1 MKTKA
6 QLMDIIERA
15 SVQFL
20 REGSDGETAAKMLAI
35 LNEAACVGLD
45 AESALHA
52 DTEKAYAEA
61 LASLAN
67 MREILTRFSP
77 VTPAT
82 SEHLAE
88 VRRFARLVK
97 DVEGLL

>member
-1 MKTKA
+1 MRPLPARYYDTKLA
-6 QLMDIIERA
+6 A
-15 SVQFL
+15 SI
-20 REGSDGETAAKMLAI
+20 GM
-35 LNEAACVGLD
+35 D

-82 SEHLAE
+82 AEHLAE